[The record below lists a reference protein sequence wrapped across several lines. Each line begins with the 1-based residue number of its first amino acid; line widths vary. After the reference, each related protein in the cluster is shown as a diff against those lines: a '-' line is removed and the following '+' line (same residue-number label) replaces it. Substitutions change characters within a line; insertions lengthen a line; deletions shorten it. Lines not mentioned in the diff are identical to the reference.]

1 MSGWIVTRPD
11 GMAYGAMG
19 LTEGK
24 GWVEPQFASCF
35 PSEEVAWEVARWFA
49 QQEASVEHWGGIT
62 VKEVG
67 R

>member
-35 PSEEVAWEVARWFA
+35 PSEQIAWEVARWFA
-49 QQEASVEHWGGIT
+49 QQEATVVLPGDVQ